1 MDPFVLYIPPKFY
14 ILKAYRQPERLPK
27 ERQVVTD
34 QPFMFFTLVPQTDR
48 RQVSDRRNF
57 WRGGRRASDV
67 AARRDAIG
75 ETASVKTILW
85 AASPADVR
93 EKLRLH

>member
-1 MDPFVLYIPPKFY
+1 MDLIVLYISPKFY
-14 ILKAYRQPERLPK
+14 IVSRYQPPESPPK
-27 ERQVVTD
+27 ERQVVTQ

-57 WRGGRRASDV
+57 SRGGRRASDV
-67 AARRDAIG
+67 VARQEAIG
-75 ETASVKTILW
+75 ETPSVNTILW
-85 AASPADVR
+85 AASPADAR

>member
-1 MDPFVLYIPPKFY
+1 MAPFVLCIPEKVYITRMYGQLGSPP
-14 ILKAYRQPERLPK
+14 R
-27 ERQVVTD
+27 ERQIVTE

-48 RQVSDRRNF
+48 RQASDRRND

-67 AARRDAIG
+67 VTRQEALG
-75 ETASVKTILW
+75 EASVTTILW
-85 AASPADVR
+85 AASTADAR